1 MRPSPLS
8 SPLLSR
14 PARPSRI
21 ARGVRSSGYRA
32 SRWRRRRHSSPAPPE
47 PPHRAAHGRI
57 EVVCG
62 PMFCGKS
69 EELIRRLRRSTIA
82 RYAVV
87 CVKPSIDDR
96 HGVDDVISHAGSRIA
111 ARAIADPRELLELRG
126 EADVIGIDEA
136 QFFDARLVGVCED
149 LAASGLSVICAGLDR
164 DYRGLPFGPMP
175 ELLEHRRSR
184 HEAAGRVRP
193 VRRRRDAQSAPRR
206 RRAGAVRRCDGRGR
220 RGRALRGALSRLLRA
235 RVAPA
240 EAGCGFGGPCSVTV
254 FNSEQSRHRRS

>member
-1 MRPSPLS
+1 MQTSPTIESAPTL
-8 SPLLSR
+8 P
-14 PARPSRI
+14 
-21 ARGVRSSGYRA
+21 
-32 SRWRRRRHSSPAPPE
+32 RRVAP
-47 PPHRAAHGRI
+47 RMGGI

-82 RYAVV
+82 RYSVV

-126 EADVIGIDEA
+126 EADGVGIDEA
-136 QFFDARLVGVCED
+136 QFCGARLGAVCED

-175 ELLEHRRSR
+175 ELLSI
-184 HEAAGRVRP
+184 ADRVTKLQA
-193 VRRRRDAQSAPRR
+193 VCVQCGGDA
-206 RRAGAVRRCDGRGR
+206 
-220 RGRALRGALSRLLRA
+220 ALSQRL
-235 RVAPA
+235 VDGAPA
-240 EAGCGFGGPCSVTV
+240 PFDDATVVVGGAERCEARCRGCF
-254 FNSEQSRHRRS
+254 ERA

>member
-1 MRPSPLS
+1 METSTTLESAPA
-8 SPLLSR
+8 LSR
-14 PARPSRI
+14 RL
-21 ARGVRSSGYRA
+21 
-32 SRWRRRRHSSPAPPE
+32 AP
-47 PPHRAAHGRI
+47 RMGGI
-57 EVVCG
+57 ELVCG

-96 HGVDDVISHAGSRIA
+96 HGVHDVISHAGSRIA

-136 QFFDARLVGVCED
+136 QFFDSRLVAVCED

-175 ELLEHRRSR
+175 ELLSI
-184 HEAAGRVRP
+184 ADRVTKLQA
-193 VRRRRDAQSAPRR
+193 VCVQCGGDATLSQRL
-206 RRAGAVRRCDGRGR
+206 VDG
-220 RGRALRGALSRLLRA
+220 
-235 RVAPA
+235 APA
-240 EAGCGFGGPCSVTV
+240 PFDDATVVVGGAERYEARCRGCF
-254 FNSEQSRHRRS
+254 ERA

>member
-1 MRPSPLS
+1 MDTTTAAGFAPV
-8 SPLLSR
+8 LSR
-14 PARPSRI
+14 RI
-21 ARGVRSSGYRA
+21 APRMGG
-32 SRWRRRRHSSPAPPE
+32 
-47 PPHRAAHGRI
+47 I

-87 CVKPSIDDR
+87 CVKPSVDVR
-96 HGVDDVISHAGSRIA
+96 HAADDVISHAGSRIA

-136 QFFDARLVGVCED
+136 QFFDSRLVAVCED

-175 ELLEHRRSR
+175 ELLSI
-184 HEAAGRVRP
+184 ADRVTKLQA
-193 VRRRRDAQSAPRR
+193 VCVQCGGDATLSQRL
-206 RRAGAVRRCDGRGR
+206 VDG
-220 RGRALRGALSRLLRA
+220 
-235 RVAPA
+235 APA
-240 EAGCGFGGPCSVTV
+240 PFDDATVVVGGAERYEARCRGCF
-254 FNSEQSRHRRS
+254 ERA

>member
-1 MRPSPLS
+1 MQTSPTYDAAASL
-8 SPLLSR
+8 PR
-14 PARPSRI
+14 RI
-21 ARGVRSSGYRA
+21 APRMGG
-32 SRWRRRRHSSPAPPE
+32 
-47 PPHRAAHGRI
+47 I

-96 HGVDDVISHAGSRIA
+96 HGVEDVISHAGSRMS
-111 ARAIADPRELLELRG
+111 ARAISDPRELLELRG

-136 QFFDARLVGVCED
+136 QFFDARLVAVCED

-175 ELLEHRRSR
+175 ELLSI
-184 HEAAGRVRP
+184 ADRVTKLQA
-193 VRRRRDAQSAPRR
+193 VCVQCGGDATLSQRL
-206 RRAGAVRRCDGRGR
+206 VDG
-220 RGRALRGALSRLLRA
+220 
-235 RVAPA
+235 APA
-240 EAGCGFGGPCSVTV
+240 PFDDATVVVGGAERYEARCRGCF
-254 FNSEQSRHRRS
+254 ERA

>member
-1 MRPSPLS
+1 MQMSTS
-8 SPLLSR
+8 HE
-14 PARPSRI
+14 PAPTLPRRI
-21 ARGVRSSGYRA
+21 APRMGN
-32 SRWRRRRHSSPAPPE
+32 
-47 PPHRAAHGRI
+47 I

-96 HGVDDVISHAGSRIA
+96 HGVDDVISHAGSRIG

-136 QFFDARLVGVCED
+136 QFFDDRIVEVCED

-175 ELLEHRRSR
+175 ELLCI
-184 HEAAGRVRP
+184 ADRVTKLQA
-193 VRRRRDAQSAPRR
+193 VCVQCGGDAT
-206 RRAGAVRRCDGRGR
+206 
-220 RGRALRGALSRLLRA
+220 LSQRLLEG
-235 RVAPA
+235 APA
-240 EAGCGFGGPCSVTV
+240 PFDDATIVVGGAERYEARCRGCF
-254 FNSEQSRHRRS
+254 ERA

>member
-1 MRPSPLS
+1 VPGVETSTTLESALGLTRRSAPLMGS
-8 SPLLSR
+8 
-14 PARPSRI
+14 
-21 ARGVRSSGYRA
+21 
-32 SRWRRRRHSSPAPPE
+32 
-47 PPHRAAHGRI
+47 I

-87 CVKPSIDDR
+87 CVKPSVDDR

-136 QFFDARLVGVCED
+136 QFFDSRLVGVCED
-149 LAASGLSVICAGLDR
+149 LAAFGLNVICAGLDR

-175 ELLEHRRSR
+175 ELLSI
-184 HEAAGRVRP
+184 ADRVTKLQA
-193 VRRRRDAQSAPRR
+193 VCVQCGGDATLSQRL
-206 RRAGAVRRCDGRGR
+206 VDG
-220 RGRALRGALSRLLRA
+220 
-235 RVAPA
+235 APA
-240 EAGCGFGGPCSVTV
+240 PFDDATVVVGGAERYEARCRGCF
-254 FNSEQSRHRRS
+254 ERA

>member
-1 MRPSPLS
+1 VDIVPGMETSTTLGSAPVLTR
-8 SPLLSR
+8 
-14 PARPSRI
+14 
-21 ARGVRSSGYRA
+21 RS
-32 SRWRRRRHSSPAPPE
+32 AP
-47 PPHRAAHGRI
+47 RMGSI

-136 QFFDARLVGVCED
+136 QFFDSRLVGVCED
-149 LAASGLSVICAGLDR
+149 LAAFGLNVICAGLDR

-175 ELLEHRRSR
+175 ELLSI
-184 HEAAGRVRP
+184 ADRVTKLQA
-193 VRRRRDAQSAPRR
+193 VCVQCGGDATLSQRL
-206 RRAGAVRRCDGRGR
+206 VDG
-220 RGRALRGALSRLLRA
+220 
-235 RVAPA
+235 APA
-240 EAGCGFGGPCSVTV
+240 PFDDATVVVGGAERYEARCRGCF
-254 FNSEQSRHRRS
+254 ERA

>member
-1 MRPSPLS
+1 METSTTLESAPVLPR
-8 SPLLSR
+8 
-14 PARPSRI
+14 RI
-21 ARGVRSSGYRA
+21 AQRMGG
-32 SRWRRRRHSSPAPPE
+32 
-47 PPHRAAHGRI
+47 I

-175 ELLEHRRSR
+175 ELLSI
-184 HEAAGRVRP
+184 ADRVTKLQA
-193 VRRRRDAQSAPRR
+193 VCVQCGGDATLSQRLVDGAP
-206 RRAGAVRRCDGRGR
+206 GAVRRRDGRGR
-220 RGRALRGALSRLLRA
+220 RRRALRGPLPRLLRA
-235 RVAPA
+235 RLAARAARQSSP
-240 EAGCGFGGPCSVTV
+240 EA
-254 FNSEQSRHRRS
+254 

>member
-1 MRPSPLS
+1 MQTSTSLES
-8 SPLLSR
+8 T
-14 PARPSRI
+14 PALARRI
-21 ARGVRSSGYRA
+21 APRMGS
-32 SRWRRRRHSSPAPPE
+32 
-47 PPHRAAHGRI
+47 I

-96 HGVDDVISHAGSRIA
+96 HGVDDVISHAGSRIG

-136 QFFDARLVGVCED
+136 QFFDSRIVEVCED

-164 DYRGLPFGPMP
+164 DYRGLPFGPMA
-175 ELLEHRRSR
+175 ELLCI
-184 HEAAGRVRP
+184 ADRVTKLQA
-193 VRRRRDAQSAPRR
+193 VCVQCGGDATLSQRL
-206 RRAGAVRRCDGRGR
+206 VDG
-220 RGRALRGALSRLLRA
+220 
-235 RVAPA
+235 APA
-240 EAGCGFGGPCSVTV
+240 PFDDATIVVGGAERYEARCRGCF
-254 FNSEQSRHRRS
+254 ERA

>member
-1 MRPSPLS
+1 MQMSTS
-8 SPLLSR
+8 HE
-14 PARPSRI
+14 PAPTLPRRI
-21 ARGVRSSGYRA
+21 APRMGS
-32 SRWRRRRHSSPAPPE
+32 
-47 PPHRAAHGRI
+47 I

-96 HGVDDVISHAGSRIA
+96 HGVDDVISHAGSRIG

-136 QFFDARLVGVCED
+136 QFFDDRIVEVCED

-175 ELLEHRRSR
+175 ELLCI
-184 HEAAGRVRP
+184 ADRVTKLQA
-193 VRRRRDAQSAPRR
+193 VCVQCGGDATLSQRL
-206 RRAGAVRRCDGRGR
+206 VDG
-220 RGRALRGALSRLLRA
+220 
-235 RVAPA
+235 APA
-240 EAGCGFGGPCSVTV
+240 PFDDATVVVGGAERYEARCRACF
-254 FNSEQSRHRRS
+254 ERA

>member
-1 MRPSPLS
+1 METSPTLEHA
-8 SPLLSR
+8 PVL
-14 PARPSRI
+14 P
-21 ARGVRSSGYRA
+21 
-32 SRWRRRRHSSPAPPE
+32 RRVAQRM
-47 PPHRAAHGRI
+47 GGI

-96 HGVDDVISHAGSRIA
+96 HGVGDVISHAGSRIA

-136 QFFDARLVGVCED
+136 QFFDSRLVGVCED

-175 ELLEHRRSR
+175 ELLSI
-184 HEAAGRVRP
+184 ADRVTKLQA
-193 VRRRRDAQSAPRR
+193 VCVQCGGDATLSQRL
-206 RRAGAVRRCDGRGR
+206 VDG
-220 RGRALRGALSRLLRA
+220 
-235 RVAPA
+235 APA
-240 EAGCGFGGPCSVTV
+240 PFDDATVVVGGAERYEARCRGCF
-254 FNSEQSRHRRS
+254 ERA

>member
-1 MRPSPLS
+1 MQTSTSHESAPVLPR
-8 SPLLSR
+8 
-14 PARPSRI
+14 RI
-21 ARGVRSSGYRA
+21 APRMGS
-32 SRWRRRRHSSPAPPE
+32 
-47 PPHRAAHGRI
+47 I

-96 HGVDDVISHAGSRIA
+96 HGVDDVISHAGSRIG

-136 QFFDARLVGVCED
+136 QFFDGRIVGVCED

-175 ELLEHRRSR
+175 ELLCI
-184 HEAAGRVRP
+184 ADRVTKLQA
-193 VRRRRDAQSAPRR
+193 VCVQCGGDATLSQRL
-206 RRAGAVRRCDGRGR
+206 VDG
-220 RGRALRGALSRLLRA
+220 
-235 RVAPA
+235 APA
-240 EAGCGFGGPCSVTV
+240 PFDDATIVVGGAERYEARCRGCF
-254 FNSEQSRHRRS
+254 ERA